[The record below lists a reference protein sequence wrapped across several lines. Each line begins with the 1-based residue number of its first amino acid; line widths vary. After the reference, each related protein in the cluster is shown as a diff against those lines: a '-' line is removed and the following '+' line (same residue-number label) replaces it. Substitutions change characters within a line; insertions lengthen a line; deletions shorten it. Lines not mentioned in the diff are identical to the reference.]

1 MTITFNRKRFLVFQM
16 VLKQPKRDKRTDTYK
31 GTAIPKTVL
40 VLLLFLSKN
49 NNYFNSGDKVKKTV
63 AANFHQNQN

>member
-1 MTITFNRKRFLVFQM
+1 M

-31 GTAIPKTVL
+31 GNVSPKTVL

-49 NNYFNSGDKVKKTV
+49 KQLKIVSCKVKKTV
-63 AANFHQNQN
+63 ANNIKNRIANIYAFIF

>member
-1 MTITFNRKRFLVFQM
+1 M

-49 NNYFNSGDKVKKTV
+49 NNYFISDDKVKKTV
-63 AANFHQNQN
+63 VQH